1 MLRAKNF
8 HAQINTYINTYNTYP
23 FLVGGADV
31 KGRGKQAG
39 AGAGA
44 VARGSVL
51 NVQELTSE
59 QKKAHAIE
67 IMKHNCQERLAL
79 SWEEF
84 LEKCKQ
90 SSAEEKLELYRKIK

>member
-39 AGAGA
+39 GAGA
-44 VARGSVL
+44 IASGSVL

-59 QKKAHAIE
+59 QKKARATE
-67 IMKHNCQERLAL
+67 IMQRNCQERLAM

-84 LEKCKQ
+84 LEKLKR
-90 SSAEEKLELYRKIK
+90 SSKEEKAELYRKIK